1 MVALKASKNTFAVY
15 AIDGGR
21 RMNPTEY
28 DRMVDLLLQIRGKIP
43 VAGTLRTNTA
53 AYRAD
58 VIRNLIDNLITNIDD
73 FANMDQLGYVK

>member
-1 MVALKASKNTFAVY
+1 
-15 AIDGGR
+15 
-21 RMNPTEY
+21 MNPTEY